1 MLLKLTNWFHELFKS
16 NTEEKKT
23 DMLNLV
29 LPFVANM
36 LRDVVAD
43 KAQSLAVEHLEP
55 HLEKLPKEVKEAL
68 DGAVD
73 GDNSHGHKSSLTLS
87 KDDWLAMHISPNFTL
102 KELIYSPDASWANI
116 SQQPTLLAVAR
127 MTVLVVKVLQPIRDH
142 FGLPLED
149 QLLLPLKSLE

>member
-16 NTEEKKT
+16 NTEERKT

-55 HLEKLPKEVKEAL
+55 HLEKLPKEVREAL

-73 GDNSHGHKSSLTLS
+73 GDNSHGHKSLV
-87 KDDWLAMHISPNFTL
+87 D
-102 KELIYSPDASWANI
+102 LI
-116 SQQPTLLAVAR
+116 
-127 MTVLVVKVLQPIRDH
+127 K
-142 FGLPLED
+142 G
-149 QLLLPLKSLE
+149 

>member
-1 MLLKLTNWFHELFKS
+1 MLLKLTNWFHEIFKS
-16 NTEEKKT
+16 NTEERKT

-73 GDNSHGHKSSLTLS
+73 GDNSHGHKSLL
-87 KDDWLAMHISPNFTL
+87 D
-102 KELIYSPDASWANI
+102 LI
-116 SQQPTLLAVAR
+116 
-127 MTVLVVKVLQPIRDH
+127 K
-142 FGLPLED
+142 G
-149 QLLLPLKSLE
+149 

>member
-16 NTEEKKT
+16 NTKERKT

-73 GDNSHGHKSSLTLS
+73 GDNSHGHKSLL
-87 KDDWLAMHISPNFTL
+87 D
-102 KELIYSPDASWANI
+102 LI
-116 SQQPTLLAVAR
+116 
-127 MTVLVVKVLQPIRDH
+127 K
-142 FGLPLED
+142 G
-149 QLLLPLKSLE
+149 